1 MQKEGVMK
9 LRWKYRQVTGGNKG
23 KKSREKKLF
32 YDRIN
37 KIEKPL
43 AIMTMGGCGVG
54 GEITYTPKKK
64 KNNFSKKEV
73 ALKIHKR
80 DLFSCIREYYVQLYT
95 SLISKS
101 SKNRSFSRAIN

>member
-43 AIMTMGGCGVG
+43 AIMTMGGCRVG
-54 GEITYTPKKK
+54 RRNHIHSKKKK
-64 KNNFSKKEV
+64 KNQ
-73 ALKIHKR
+73 LQQKR
-80 DLFSCIREYYVQLYT
+80 GGI
-95 SLISKS
+95 
-101 SKNRSFSRAIN
+101 KNT

>member
-54 GEITYTPKKK
+54 RRNHIHSKKK
-64 KNNFSKKEV
+64 KKTTLAKKRW
-73 ALKIHKR
+73 H
-80 DLFSCIREYYVQLYT
+80 
-95 SLISKS
+95 
-101 SKNRSFSRAIN
+101 